1 MQDKTIEF
9 EERLQAASVAM
20 SLAMDQALQEF
31 RTRLMEA
38 DMALTAAMNSR
49 LAVLRGEPAGGEPE
63 EIKANKTL
71 ANSPPPWELPP
82 ATQPASLDE
91 NERLR
96 GLFPRASGAILAGQP
111 ICEFP
116 NCECEGLVVPIG
128 SLPRL
133 DQCPRVTIYEASAT
147 EETST

>member
-1 MQDKTIEF
+1 MQDVTIEF
-9 EERLQAASVAM
+9 EGRLQQASTGL

-49 LAVLRGEPAGGEPE
+49 LAVLRGEPAEPTGGSE
-63 EIKANKTL
+63 ANPPS
-71 ANSPPPWELPP
+71 SPPPTVLHLS
-82 ATQPASLDE
+82 ATQPADE

-128 SLPRL
+128 SLPTL
-133 DQCPRVTIYEASAT
+133 DQCPRVAIYEASAGDEGDRT
-147 EETST
+147 

>member
-1 MQDKTIEF
+1 MQDVTIEF
-9 EERLQAASVAM
+9 EGRLQQASTGL
-20 SLAMDQALQEF
+20 SLAMDAALQEF

-49 LAVLRGEPAGGEPE
+49 LAVLRGEGAEPAGGPP
-63 EIKANKTL
+63 
-71 ANSPPPWELPP
+71 SPPPTVLPPPP

-128 SLPRL
+128 SLPTL
-133 DQCPRVTIYEASAT
+133 DQCPRVAIYEASAGDEGDRT
-147 EETST
+147 

>member
-1 MQDKTIEF
+1 MQDVTIEF
-9 EERLQAASVAM
+9 EGRLQQASTGL
-20 SLAMDQALQEF
+20 SLAMDAALQEF

-49 LAVLRGEPAGGEPE
+49 LAVLRGEAAGGE
-63 EIKANKTL
+63 EIKPNKTL
-71 ANSPPPWELPP
+71 ANPPPPWELPP

-128 SLPRL
+128 SLPTL
-133 DQCPRVTIYEASAT
+133 DQCPRVAIYEASAGDPT
-147 EETST
+147 